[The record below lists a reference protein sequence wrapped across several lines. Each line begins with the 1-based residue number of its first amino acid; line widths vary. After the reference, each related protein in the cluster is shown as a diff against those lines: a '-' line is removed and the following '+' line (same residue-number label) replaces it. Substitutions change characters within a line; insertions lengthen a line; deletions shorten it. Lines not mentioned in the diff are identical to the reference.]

1 MVTRTYQ
8 LYWIDD
14 SVVVI
19 DDFVFDHVPMD
30 SPCFVVAVAAFDP
43 NCWAAAVAVIGYCL
57 RHRSCHS

>member
-14 SVVVI
+14 SV
-19 DDFVFDHVPMD
+19 DDFVFDHVLMD
-30 SPCFVVAVAAFDP
+30 SPCFVVVEAAAFDP
-43 NCWAAAVAVIGYCL
+43 SYWSAAVAMIGYCW